1 MARPARGKGWYRPKT
16 QKTSH
21 ENPQNDKKDEIVWTG
36 EVVQDLWFQNFAVM
50 IQDLGQQVVAYP
62 SGKMKMFKIRL
73 LPGDKVDVKISPED
87 WTKWVITYRHKA

>member
-1 MARPARGKGWYRPKT
+1 MASPKKSSRPYRSKS

-36 EVVQDLWFQNFAVM
+36 EV
-50 IQDLGQQVVAYP
+50 IQDLGFQNFSVMISDLWQQVLAYP

-87 WTKWVITYRHKA
+87 WTKWVITYRHKV

>member
-1 MARPARGKGWYRPKT
+1 MASPKKSSRPFRPKS

-21 ENPQNDKKDEIVWTG
+21 ENPQNEKKDEIVWTG
-36 EVVQDLWFQNFAVM
+36 EV
-50 IQDLGQQVVAYP
+50 IQDLGFQNFSVMIPDLGQPVLAYP

-87 WTKWVITYRHKA
+87 RTK